1 MRIVNID
8 WDIDTED
15 IINTFHSKTVEEVAK
30 AIDIPHD
37 VAWVM
42 TEEELT
48 DYVLDA
54 CYQNRRVANEFVGLP
69 NSVDIN
75 DSSIDAWCVA
85 RGEDWYSLPDIDKA
99 DAITDYLSD
108 EYGYCLNNWEYEM
121 LR

>member
-69 NSVDIN
+69 NSVDVN
-75 DSSIDAWCVA
+75 IDELCVA

-99 DAITDYLSD
+99 DVITDYLSD
-108 EYGYCLNNWEYEM
+108 EYGYCLNNWEYGG
-121 LR
+121 